1 MAIINS
7 STQHPV
13 VCWTAQGD
21 MQKLQKQSGLASLL
35 GSDDEDALRRQ
46 EADTDGDSADAGEQI
61 VDADR
66 GDPTGPF
73 LTDHALVDASNTV
86 EESRSEQ
93 DDLASF
99 PDTGNLDDPESDGDT
114 QSKQTDAGDRV
125 QVAERAD

>member
-61 VDADR
+61 VDADQ
-66 GDPTGPF
+66 GDPTGSF

-99 PDTGNLDDPESDGDT
+99 PDTGNLDEPESDGDT
-114 QSKQTDAGDRV
+114 QSKQTDEGDRV